1 MNAEGR
7 EYDAPCNAA
16 GRSQALPVVNRHIPG
31 RRRLAVEIFGPFLVS
46 VVLITLLASVL
57 LPAVLVTAM
66 LSLMTFTVW
75 KSARNK
81 E

>member
-1 MNAEGR
+1 
-7 EYDAPCNAA
+7 
-16 GRSQALPVVNRHIPG
+16 
-31 RRRLAVEIFGPFLVS
+31 VEIFGPFLVS